1 MAAPAAAAPGWTGRG
16 GRRGEAGQALG
27 ARGRQ
32 GIEAELDAGRSGRR
46 RSAHGVARAYGAGHA
61 SRRGTGGGRMSDRQ
75 SRALMAL
82 ACVLEAGQERW
93 SAKVD
98 REGPEAL
105 WDQLRRN
112 ESPMGERARRL
123 DVDSVERETALR
135 GFRFVH
141 PGSPEWP
148 PRLDELNATG
158 AVSGIEG
165 GRPLGLWVA
174 GPMQL
179 TELAEAGTVVVSG
192 GAYGIDAAAHR
203 GALASDGATVAVM
216 ACGLDQ
222 LYPRGNDAL
231 LRRIRT
237 EHLMVSEYSPGTPPS
252 RHRFLTR
259 NRLIAALSSATVIV
273 EAAVRSG
280 AKNTV
285 AWAQALGRPVLAVPG
300 PVTSALSVTPH
311 RLIREAQAALVTN
324 AQDVLAELGPLGV
337 LQPPLVDLVS
347 RPTDDLDPSE
357 LSVREAFP
365 TRRAISVD
373 ELGMLVGLRVGEC
386 LSVLASLAARGQ
398 VEPLG
403 DGRWRLARRTT

>member
-1 MAAPAAAAPGWTGRG
+1 
-16 GRRGEAGQALG
+16 
-27 ARGRQ
+27 
-32 GIEAELDAGRSGRR
+32 
-46 RSAHGVARAYGAGHA
+46 
-61 SRRGTGGGRMSDRQ
+61 MSDTE
-75 SRALMAL
+75 SRTLMAL

-93 SAKVD
+93 QARVD
-98 REGPEAL
+98 REGAEGL
-105 WDQLRRN
+105 WDQLRS
-112 ESPMGERARRL
+112 EDSPVGERARRL
-123 DVDSVERETALR
+123 DLDAVERETALR

-141 PGSPEWP
+141 PASPEWP
-148 PRLDELNATG
+148 PRLDELGATG
-158 AVSGIEG
+158 AVGGIEG

-174 GPMQL
+174 GPMSL
-179 TELAEAGTVVVSG
+179 TELGDSGIAIVGARASTAYGDTVASELASELAEAGTVVISG
-192 GAYGIDAAAHR
+192 GAYWIDAAAHR
-203 GALASDGATVAVM
+203 GALASDGATVALM
-216 ACGLDQ
+216 ACGLNE

-237 EHLMVSEYSPGTPPS
+237 EQLMVSEYPPGTPPS

-311 RLIREAQAALVTN
+311 RLIRDAQAALVTN
-324 AQDVLAELGPLGV
+324 AHDVLAELAPLGV
-337 LQPPLVDLVS
+337 LQPPLVDLEM

-357 LSVREAFP
+357 LSVLEAFP
-365 TRRAISVD
+365 ARRAISVD

-386 LSVLASLAARGQ
+386 LAVLGSLAARVH

-403 DGRWRLARRTT
+403 DCRWRLARRTA

>member
-1 MAAPAAAAPGWTGRG
+1 
-16 GRRGEAGQALG
+16 
-27 ARGRQ
+27 
-32 GIEAELDAGRSGRR
+32 
-46 RSAHGVARAYGAGHA
+46 
-61 SRRGTGGGRMSDRQ
+61 MSDRH

-93 SAKVD
+93 SVRVD

-179 TELAEAGTVVVSG
+179 TELGDSGIAIVGARASTAYGDTVASELASELAEAGTVVVSG

-216 ACGLDQ
+216 ACGLNE

-237 EHLMVSEYSPGTPPS
+237 EQLMVSEYSPGTPPS

-324 AQDVLAELGPLGV
+324 AHDVLAELGPLGV
-337 LQPPLVDLVS
+337 LQPPLVDPES

-365 TRRAISVD
+365 ARRAISVD

-386 LSVLASLAARGQ
+386 LAVLASLAARGQ

-403 DGRWRLARRTT
+403 DGRWRLARRKP